1 MPLAAPSGPAGRP
14 AIIARLVPIYEYRC
28 NNGHSFEV
36 TQRMADDPVEA
47 CEECGAPVERVFH
60 PVAVHFKGSGFYTTD
75 YGAKSKAK
83 AGADGGESKGEGSK
97 DADSGPKADSG
108 AKGGGDSGAGDKAKA
123 STGSD

>member
-1 MPLAAPSGPAGRP
+1 
-14 AIIARLVPIYEYRC
+14 VPTYEYRC

-36 TQRMADDPVEA
+36 IQRMADDPVEA

-83 AGADGGESKGEGSK
+83 ADADGGESKSDDAGSK
-97 DADSGPKADSG
+97 
-108 AKGGGDSGAGDKAKA
+108 GDSAPTPSKAKESGSGDKAKA
-123 STGSD
+123 PSGSGD